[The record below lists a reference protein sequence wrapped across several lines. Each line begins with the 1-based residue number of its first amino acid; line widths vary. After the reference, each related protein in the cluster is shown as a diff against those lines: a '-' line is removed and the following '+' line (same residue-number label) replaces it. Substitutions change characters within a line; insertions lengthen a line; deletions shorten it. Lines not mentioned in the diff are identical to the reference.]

1 MSVSRRRL
9 MAGSAALPFAP
20 LPFSAMAQPAGGP
33 PIRIGMMFDLSGP
46 FAAAGSQACAFGAE
60 IAFELFNERGGANGR
75 PVQAVAA
82 DSQSRAEVAIN
93 EAERLVSQER
103 VDVVMGI
110 FSSAHAVPLAQRF
123 EAQRKLLWIT
133 TAVSTAV
140 LKGKNFTHVFRPT
153 VHSDQ
158 YGEAS
163 IQFLAEHAERAFRIP
178 PANLRLAI
186 IHEDGPYGTG
196 VAGATVEQANAAG
209 MRIVLHEGYSATA
222 PDLSTLVTKLRRER
236 PDVILHT
243 GYNPD
248 ITLFLR
254 QMKSGGLR
262 TRMIIG
268 EGAGYSQIDR
278 LTETFGAEMN
288 GFCNV
293 DPAGTQ
299 MIEPEKLAP
308 GVRELRQA
316 LMTRYEAKARTRDLP
331 THASTGFNS
340 AWTFLEYVL
349 KPAVREGDGGIQA
362 MIRATQ
368 GIDLPVGG
376 TIQGHGLKFFPPGH
390 VQAGQNERSS
400 TVVMQYENARAKVV
414 WPTAIASGP
423 PVLPFPAGSPFLLRS

>member
-1 MSVSRRRL
+1 MSVSRRGL
-9 MAGSAALPFAP
+9 VAGSVALPFAP

-33 PIRIGMMFDLSGP
+33 PIRIGVLFDLSGP
-46 FAAAGSQACAFGAE
+46 FAAAGSQACSVGAE
-60 IAFELFNERGGANGR
+60 IAFELFNERGGAGGR

-93 EAERLVSQER
+93 EAERLISQER
-103 VDVVMGI
+103 VDVVLGVY
-110 FSSAHAVPLAQRF
+110 SSAHAVPLAQRF

-163 IQFLAEHAERAFRIP
+163 VQFIAEHCQRAFRLAPRDVKI
-178 PANLRLAI
+178 AI

-196 VAGATVEQANAAG
+196 VAGATEEQAKAAG
-209 MRIVLHEGYSATA
+209 MKIVLHEGYSATT

-236 PDVILHT
+236 PDVIMHT

-254 QMKSGGLR
+254 QAKSGGLR

-299 MIEPEKLAP
+299 MLEPDKLTPEA
-308 GVRELRQA
+308 RDLRQV
-316 LMTRYEAKARTRDLP
+316 LMQRYEARTRARDLP

-340 AWTFLEYVL
+340 SWTFLENVL
-349 KPAVREGDGGIQA
+349 KPAVREGDGSIQA

-368 GIDLPVGG
+368 GVDLPVGG
-376 TIQGHGLKFFPPGH
+376 TIQGHGLKFNPPGH
-390 VQAGQNERSS
+390 IQAGQNERSS

-414 WPTAIASGP
+414 WPTAISSGP
-423 PVLPFPAGSPFLLRS
+423 PVLPFPASSPFALRS